1 MVHPD
6 RGARTSRT
14 RSVTDQAHTMARRR
28 SSSTGSAST
37 SSTRAPSDATA
48 RPRSRSLGLAL
59 DPDDARSL
67 YQQLFDEVVARI
79 TTGAFPPGFR
89 LPPTRQLSDELD
101 VHRNTVVRAYRDLEE
116 AGFVESTVGRGTFVK
131 SMPRASASGPRVI
144 ASSVATPAAGP
155 LPWASLLA
163 ERATS
168 EPIRRVARR
177 AKRPL
182 FGPAIDLS
190 RLQPGPD
197 LLPTKLLSRCME
209 HVLDRSGGRALGYAP
224 LEGAASLREQIAADL
239 ARQGVPASA
248 DDVIVTSGSQQAL
261 DVIVR
266 ALVDPGDTVLVQAPT
281 YGGALQIFAAAGA
294 RVEGLP
300 NDAEGPLVPTS
311 ARGRPKL
318 VYLMPNHA
326 NPTGGCISEQ
336 RRHELVTWARGR
348 GVPIVEDDY
357 AEDLELDTLPTP
369 PAMRALDG
377 EVLYTSSFSK
387 RLVPAL
393 RVGFV
398 LAPEP
403 LRPTLAALQ
412 HTSSLGTS
420 LLLQLTLAE
429 LLERGYGRAHAA
441 RMREVYRSRRDA
453 LCDALEKHLDG
464 RVVVPRPA
472 RGVTAWLPL
481 PAAIDLESL
490 GETAR
495 REGVL
500 VATGDLFAGARTDPE
515 PEAHGVRLAYCFEPE
530 ERLIEGA
537 KRFAKALDALWPQS
551 SKRDS
556 SKRGNQLHPE
566 GDGALV

>member
-1 MVHPD
+1 MPRRNAD
-6 RGARTSRT
+6 RTLDPSTTSASQGARR
-14 RSVTDQAHTMARRR
+14 
-28 SSSTGSAST
+28 
-37 SSTRAPSDATA
+37 
-48 RPRSRSLGLAL
+48 RSRSLGLAL
-59 DPDDARSL
+59 DPDDPRSL

-79 TTGAFPPGFR
+79 SKGAFPAGFR

-131 SMPRASASGPRVI
+131 ALPRAQSVPKDARTTSGAPSI
-144 ASSVATPAAGP
+144 EAAP
-155 LPWASLLA
+155 ILSPTAPSLPWASLLA

-177 AKRPL
+177 ARRPL
-182 FGPAIDLS
+182 LGPAIDLS

-197 LLPTKLLSRCME
+197 LLPVKLLSRCME

-248 DDVIVTSGSQQAL
+248 EDVIVTSGSQQAL
-261 DVIVR
+261 DILVR

-281 YGGALQIFAAAGA
+281 YGGVLQIFAAAGA

-300 NDAEGPLVPTS
+300 NDAEGPLVPTA

-326 NPTGGCISEQ
+326 NPTGGCISE
-336 RRHELVTWARGR
+336 RRRRELVAWARAR

-357 AEDLELDTLPTP
+357 AEDLELDDQPTP

-393 RVGFV
+393 RIGFV
-398 LAPEP
+398 LAPEA
-403 LRPTLAALQ
+403 LRPTLCALQ
-412 HTSSLGTS
+412 HTASLGSS

-441 RMREVYRSRRDA
+441 RMREIYRARRDA

-464 RVVVPRPA
+464 RIAVPRPA
-472 RGVTAWLPL
+472 RGVTSWLPL
-481 PAAIDLESL
+481 PSAIDLESL

-500 VATGDLFAGARTDPE
+500 VATGDLFSGARTDPE
-515 PEAHGVRLAYCFEPE
+515 PDAHGVRLAYCFEPE
-530 ERLIEGA
+530 ERLAEGA
-537 KRFAKALDALWPQS
+537 RRFVKALDQLWPETGRRGRPQPAD
-551 SKRDS
+551 RD
-556 SKRGNQLHPE
+556 N
-566 GDGALV
+566 ALV

>member
-1 MVHPD
+1 M
-6 RGARTSRT
+6 T
-14 RSVTDQAHTMARRR
+14 RRR
-28 SSSTGSAST
+28 SERSERSAEP
-37 SSTRAPSDATA
+37 APAAAREPA
-48 RPRSRSLGLAL
+48 RPRSRSLGLSL
-59 DPDDARSL
+59 DPEDPRSL
-67 YQQLFDEVVARI
+67 YQQLFDEIVARI
-79 TTGAFPPGFR
+79 GKGAFPPGFR

-131 SMPRASASGPRVI
+131 QLPRASATAPPPIDTRAVEPAPHTI
-144 ASSVATPAAGP
+144 APAP
-155 LPWASLLA
+155 SLPWASLLA

-168 EPIRRVARR
+168 EPIRRVAKRTR
-177 AKRPL
+177 RPL

-197 LLPTKLLSRCME
+197 LLPTKLLTRCLE

-224 LEGAASLREQIAADL
+224 LEGAASLREQIALDL

-266 ALVDPGDTVLVQAPT
+266 SLVDPGDTVLVQAPT

-294 RVEGLP
+294 RVEGLS
-300 NDAEGPLVPTS
+300 NDAEGPLVPTA

-318 VYLMPNHA
+318 LYLMPNHA
-326 NPTGGCISEQ
+326 NPTGGCISE
-336 RRHELVTWARGR
+336 RRRRELVTWARGR

-377 EVLYTSSFSK
+377 EVLYTSSYSK

-393 RVGFV
+393 RIGFV

-403 LRPTLAALQ
+403 LRPTLCALQ
-412 HTSSLGTS
+412 HTASLGSS

-453 LCDALEKHLDG
+453 LVDALEKHLEG
-464 RVVVPRPA
+464 RIAVPRPA

-481 PAAIDLESL
+481 PSSIDLESL

-500 VATGDLFAGARTDPE
+500 VATGDLFSGARTDPE
-515 PEAHGVRLAYCFEPE
+515 ADAHGVRLAYCFEPE
-530 ERLIEGA
+530 ERLAEGA
-537 KRFAKALDALWPQS
+537 RRFAKALEAHWPQGNA
-551 SKRDS
+551 SKR
-556 SKRGNQLHPE
+556 SKGPRAE
-566 GDGALV
+566 GDAALV

>member
-1 MVHPD
+1 MP
-6 RGARTSRT
+6 
-14 RSVTDQAHTMARRR
+14 RR
-28 SSSTGSAST
+28 SSRPTRSTPPAS
-37 SSTRAPSDATA
+37 RNGAA
-48 RPRSRSLGLAL
+48 PRSRSLGLAL
-59 DPDDARSL
+59 DPEDPRSL
-67 YQQLFDEVVARI
+67 YQQLFDEVVLRI
-79 TTGAFPPGFR
+79 TSGAFPAGFR
-89 LPPTRQLSDELD
+89 LPPTRQLSQELD

-131 SMPRASASGPRVI
+131 AMARAQGGSA
-144 ASSVATPAAGP
+144 VAVGAAAAPALATATGSAGP
-155 LPWASLLA
+155 SLPWASLLA

-177 AKRPL
+177 ARRPL
-182 FGPAIDLS
+182 FGSAIDLS

-197 LLPTKLLSRCME
+197 LLPVKLLTRCLE

-224 LEGAASLREQIAADL
+224 LEGASALREQIAADL

-261 DVIVR
+261 DILVR

-281 YGGALQIFAAAGA
+281 YGGILQIFAAAGA

-300 NDAEGPLVPTS
+300 NDAEGPLVPTA

-326 NPTGGCISEQ
+326 NPTGGCISE
-336 RRHELVTWARGR
+336 RRRRELVAWARGR

-357 AEDLELDTLPTP
+357 AEDLELDDQPTP

-377 EVLYTSSFSK
+377 EILYTSSFSK

-393 RVGFV
+393 RIGFV
-398 LAPEP
+398 LAPEA
-403 LRPTLAALQ
+403 LRPTLSALQ
-412 HTSSLGTS
+412 HTASLGSS

-441 RMREVYRSRRDA
+441 RMREIYRSRRDA
-453 LCDALEKHLDG
+453 LVGSLEKHLDG
-464 RVVVPRPA
+464 RLSVPRPA

-481 PAAIDLESL
+481 PPAIDLESL
-490 GETAR
+490 GEAAR

-515 PEAHGVRLAYCFEPE
+515 PDAHGVRLAYCFEPE
-530 ERLIEGA
+530 ERLVEGA
-537 KRFAKALDALWPQS
+537 RRFARALDLLWPETA
-551 SKRDS
+551 R
-556 SKRGNQLHPE
+556 RGCAQRT
-566 GDGALV
+566 DGALV